1 MKERRTLRYPAWYPF
16 LPSTYS
22 FSDDHRLP
30 TFKMPTLD
38 VSDLNVTI
46 SILGAFIV
54 LFGLFSIKIKR
65 SWYLGEARASHLPM
79 HRGPQNS

>member
-1 MKERRTLRYPAWYPF
+1 
-16 LPSTYS
+16 
-22 FSDDHRLP
+22 
-30 TFKMPTLD
+30 MPTLD

-65 SWYLGEARASHLPM
+65 SWYLGEARASHHSI